1 MDRDRIGDKILR
13 NFKENKKKIVK
24 NDVFKKDFL
33 FNLGYLQIIKK
44 FFRKNLTNKFYD
56 IF

>member
-33 FNLGYLQIIKK
+33 FNSGYFQIIKK
-44 FFRKNLTNKFYD
+44 FFRKT
-56 IF
+56 